1 MRNLMAITT
10 NTFTETLRQPI
21 YGVVIGITLLFFV
34 FSPSLTMFTMDDDT
48 SLLKDIGL
56 STLLVAGLFLA
67 VFTSATVVT
76 EEIEN
81 KTVLTVLSK
90 TVRRSTFV
98 LGKYLGIAG
107 AVLLAE
113 YILGIVYLLV
123 SRVGVE
129 MAAYEEKVDFVVEIF
144 GSGSILLVL
153 IVGMAGNYLYQWR
166 FTSAAVWL
174 ATVLGTINL
183 IIAFLFDQKWNFNPA
198 GNHMSPELIGPIIL
212 TMLAVLV
219 ITAIALAAAT
229 RLSMVMT
236 LLVCV
241 VFFVLGI
248 MLAPWIGP
256 VAQENTGWAGTLSWL
271 GLGVFPCL
279 NYFIVTNAIY
289 NGIAVPVAYLCQTIL
304 YATLYIA
311 GILMFAIAL
320 FRHREV
326 G

>member
-1 MRNLMAITT
+1 MAITT

-34 FSPSLTMFTMDDDT
+34 FSPALTMFTMDNDT

-56 STLLVAGLFLA
+56 SMLLVAGLFLA

-129 MAAYEEKVDFVVEIF
+129 MAAYEEKVDFVVEVF
-144 GSGSILLVL
+144 GGGSILLVL
-153 IVGMAGNYLYQWR
+153 IVGLAGNYLYQWR

-174 ATVLGTINL
+174 MVILGTINL
-183 IIAFLFDQKWNFNPA
+183 IIAFFFDQKWNFNPA
-198 GNHMSPELIGPIIL
+198 ENHMSPELIGPIFL

-241 VFFVLGI
+241 VFFVVGI
-248 MLAPWIGP
+248 MLAPLLGP
-256 VAQENTGWAGTLSWL
+256 IAQENTGWAGTLSWL
-271 GLGVFPCL
+271 GLGFFPCL

-289 NGIAVPVAYLCQTIL
+289 NEIAVPPAYLGQTAF
-304 YATLYIA
+304 YAFLYIA
-311 GILMFAIAL
+311 GVLMFAIAL